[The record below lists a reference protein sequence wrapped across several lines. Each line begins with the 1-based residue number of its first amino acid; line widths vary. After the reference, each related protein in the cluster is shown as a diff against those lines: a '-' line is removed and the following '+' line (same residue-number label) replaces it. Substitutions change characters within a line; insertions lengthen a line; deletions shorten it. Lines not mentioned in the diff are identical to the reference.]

1 MIGHMNTTG
10 EDELRDAGQS
20 LFGVRFQGVYA
31 ADEMTGMLLDKQ
43 CCTCNLS
50 PRSSGG
56 SHWIALAQAGDDLR
70 IYDSFGRVV
79 ADGDVLHTEDDA
91 EQDILQMNCGQRC
104 LAWLCI
110 FQQFGRQAAL
120 SIYKKC

>member
-1 MIGHMNTTG
+1 MIGHVNTTG

-31 ADEMTGMLLDKQ
+31 ADELTVPRMLLDKQ
-43 CCTCNLS
+43 CCICNLS

-56 SHWIALAQAGDDLR
+56 SHWIALAQDGDDLLV
-70 IYDSFGRVV
+70 YDSFGRVV
-79 ADGDVLHTEDDA
+79 ADGAVLHTEDDA

-104 LAWLCI
+104 LSWLYI
-110 FQQFGRQAAL
+110 YQNFGRQAAL
-120 SIYKKC
+120 SI